1 MRRLLAALG
10 RGALLALLG
19 AAPAAARA
27 GGPPAAT
34 VDGQAIPRERLER
47 FVERY
52 AAARGRSVGAVRSPS
67 AYRILVREALQALV
81 DEELLGQEA
90 VRRGLSPP
98 PAEVAAAVAGLQ
110 ARHPTPAAFD
120 AWLASEGLRPG
131 ELEGEVRRRLAVQRL
146 VEAAL
151 PPGAA
156 VTDEEIEA
164 HWAAHQA
171 QFTTEAGLLPASAV
185 REPIRARILAE
196 RRDAVV
202 RRQVAALRASAVIRI
217 RPPYREEGDP

>member
-10 RGALLALLG
+10 LGALLALLG
-19 AAPAAARA
+19 AAPAAAARA

-110 ARHPTPAAFD
+110 ARHHYMN
-120 AWLASEGLRPG
+120 PG
-131 ELEGEVRRRLAVQRL
+131 
-146 VEAAL
+146 
-151 PPGAA
+151 
-156 VTDEEIEA
+156 
-164 HWAAHQA
+164 HA
-171 QFTTEAGLLPASAV
+171 QCLHKSVKF
-185 REPIRARILAE
+185 
-196 RRDAVV
+196 
-202 RRQVAALRASAVIRI
+202 QHRI
-217 RPPYREEGDP
+217 RFDIFRRHVAITALKSIVLSRLFIESKVGRANHEDMGSGLATHK